1 MKRCFLLFAIMLSA
15 TSLSAVA
22 APAQPAGQLNF
33 LGDLNDFKDL
43 RQMLPSWLNA
53 RAAEHLARRQAEI
66 AGITDLNS
74 LRARQQSVRARIIR
88 MLGGLPERTPLNARV
103 VGTLE
108 RDGYKIEKVVFESQP
123 NFFVTANLYLPT
135 RGSGPYPA
143 VLFPIGH
150 EEGAMSYPVWQQI
163 LATLARRG
171 YVALTWDPIGQGE
184 RVQLYD
190 ADFQDSKVGASTT
203 EHTEL
208 GIQSL
213 LVGET
218 IAKYTIWDGLRALD
232 YLLSRKEVDAKR
244 VACTG
249 NSGGGLHTA
258 YLSALDDRIQVAAPS
273 CFITSWK
280 RMFRGLGPQDG
291 EQVLPNF
298 VSEGLDYPDFI
309 YAFGPKPYRILSAI
323 RDFFPIMGG
332 RETFAEVKDVFARA
346 GIADRISMFEADD
359 GHGYTA
365 PRRAAGYEWLG
376 RWLKNAPDR
385 EPETAVRPET
395 AEELQCTPTG
405 QVATS
410 LGGEDLF
417 TLNRKHA
424 QALAAARAK
433 TPLAADAV
441 IRQARLRT
449 GFAPQTGPVAVST
462 FGTIAQ
468 PGYRIEKLTYESAP
482 GIIVPSLLYIPEG
495 GAARKPA
502 LLMVDGAGKAGS
514 AAAQEHFAKAGVI
527 VLSIDARGLG
537 ETRPDIGRGDFARYF
552 GDYDDG
558 MSAVMMG
565 KTLAGM
571 RAEDI
576 VRGLD
581 LLSARPDVDAK
592 QLSGYGKDAGALPL
606 LYAAAFDKRL
616 RRVSLEGMLVSY
628 EAMMNQRIHRGMFE
642 QVVPGALRDF
652 DLPDVAAALAPRSVS
667 LIDLVNPLGKRVHAD
682 EVKRVYRRP
691 AGLPRVHD
699 TREGESFEA
708 VYDEAVR

>member
-1 MKRCFLLFAIMLSA
+1 MKRCFLLFAI
-15 TSLSAVA
+15 SLSAVA
-22 APAQPAGQLNF
+22 APAQSAGQLNF

-43 RQMLPSWLNA
+43 RRMLPDWLNA
-53 RAAEHLARRQAEI
+53 RAAAHLAGRKAEI
-66 AGITDLNS
+66 ATITDLNS
-74 LRARQQSVRARIIR
+74 LRARQRSVRERIVR

-108 RDGYKIEKVVFESQP
+108 RDGYKIEKVIFESQP
-123 NFFVTANLYLPT
+123 NLFVTANLYVPT

-143 VLFPIGH
+143 VLFPLGH
-150 EEGAMSYPVWQQI
+150 EDGAKANPVWQQI
-163 LATLARRG
+163 LVTLARRG
-171 YVALTWDPIGQGE
+171 YVALAWDPIGQGE
-184 RVQLYD
+184 RVQFYD
-190 ADFQDSKVGASTT
+190 PDFQDSKLGFSTT

-208 GIQSL
+208 GIQCL
-213 LVGET
+213 PLGET
-218 IAKYTIWDGLRALD
+218 VAKYTIWDGLRALD

-273 CFITSWK
+273 CFITSWS
-280 RMFRGLGPQDG
+280 RMLSGLGPQDG

-298 VSEGLDYPDFI
+298 LGEGLDYPDFI
-309 YAFGPKPYRILSAI
+309 YAFGPKPYRMLSAI
-323 RDFFPIMGG
+323 RDFFPIMGA
-332 RETFAEVKDVFARA
+332 RETFAEVKDVYARI

-385 EPETAVRPET
+385 EPEVEVRPET
-395 AEELQCTPTG
+395 PEDLQCTATG

-410 LGGEDLF
+410 LGGENVF

-424 QALAAARAK
+424 QALIAARSNTA
-433 TPLAADAV
+433 PAADSV
-441 IRQARLRT
+441 IRAARMRT
-449 GFAPQTGPVAVST
+449 DFAPRTGPVAVST

-468 PGYRIEKLTYESAP
+468 PGYRIEKLAYESEP
-482 GIIVPSLLYIPEG
+482 GIVVPSLLYIPEG

-514 AAAQEHFAKAGVI
+514 RAAQEHFAQAGVI

-537 ETRPDIGRGDFARYF
+537 ETRPDIGTGDFARYF

-558 MSAVMMG
+558 MSAVMLG

-581 LLSARPDVDAK
+581 LLSARPDVDAER
-592 QLSGYGKDAGALPL
+592 LSGWGKDAGAVPL

-628 EAMMNQRIHRGMFE
+628 ESLVNLRIHRRMFE
-642 QVVPGALRDF
+642 QVVPGALREF
-652 DLPDVAAALAPRSVS
+652 DLPDVVAALAPRTVW
-667 LIDLVNPLGKRVHAD
+667 LIDTVNPLGRKVHAD
-682 EVKRVYRRP
+682 EINRVYRRS
-691 AGLPRVHD
+691 AGLLRVHN
-699 TREGESFEA
+699 TREGESLET